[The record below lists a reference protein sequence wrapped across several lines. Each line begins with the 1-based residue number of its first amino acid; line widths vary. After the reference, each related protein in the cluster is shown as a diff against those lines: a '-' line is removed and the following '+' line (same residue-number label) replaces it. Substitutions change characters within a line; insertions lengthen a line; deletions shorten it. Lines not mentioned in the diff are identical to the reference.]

1 MDIKFKCIYMLLI
14 SLGMVISNQTTA
26 QETRFA
32 VAGLEHGHVHWVF
45 QDAFQGD
52 YKFVGIF
59 ETNKEL
65 TKNFKQR
72 YSVPDSLFFT
82 DLEEMLDKVKP
93 TAVVAFGPTN
103 SHIEVVRQA
112 APRGLHVM
120 VEKPLATTVEDALEI
135 EKLAKD
141 NNIHV
146 LTNYETSWYPA
157 TDEVIEKVHENA
169 EDFGKLRKAV
179 FHHGHKGPKE
189 IGVEKEFLDWLTD
202 PIKNG
207 GGALMDFGCY
217 GANIM
222 TFMTHGEIPIS
233 VRALVQTHKPEIYKE
248 VDDEATI
255 LVEYASSQAIIQGSW
270 NWPFDRKDMDV
281 YGEYGKM
288 HAVNRNTVKARLKDS
303 ASDNTMLLTADQ
315 TKTYTNPFAYFK
327 AVIDGAIEMPSFGLY
342 TLENNVRV
350 VQILDAARRSAKD
363 GSVINF
369 KSDYQ

>member
-1 MDIKFKCIYMLLI
+1 MLLF
-14 SLGMVISNQTTA
+14 SFGMLVSNLSKA

-45 QDAFQGD
+45 QDAFQGN
-52 YKFVGIF
+52 YSFVGIS

-65 TKNFKQR
+65 ANNFKQR
-72 YSVPDSLFFT
+72 YNVPDSLFFT

-103 SHIEVVRQA
+103 SHIEVVRLA
-112 APRGLHVM
+112 APKGLHVM
-120 VEKPLATTVEDALEI
+120 VEKPLATTIEDAIEI
-135 EKLAKD
+135 EKLAKA

-157 TDEVIEKVHENA
+157 TDAVINKVHA
-169 EDFGKLRKAV
+169 SADDFGQLRKAV

-189 IGVEKEFLDWLTD
+189 IGVEKEFLDWLID
-202 PIKNG
+202 PIQNG

-222 TFMTHGEIPIS
+222 TFMMRGEMPIS
-233 VRALVQTHKPEIYKE
+233 VGALVQTHKPDIYKE

-255 LVEYASSQAIIQGSW
+255 LVEYATSQAIIQGSW

-281 YGEYGKM
+281 YGEFGKM
-288 HAVNRNTVKARLKDS
+288 HAINRNTIKTRMKGADS
-303 ASDNTMLLTADQ
+303 ENTMLLTADQ
-315 TKTYTNPFAYFK
+315 TKTYTNPFNYFK
-327 AVIDGAIEMPSFGLY
+327 AVIDGELEMPSFGLY

-350 VQILDAARRSAKD
+350 VQILDAAKRS
-363 GSVINF
+363 SQEVRIVYF
-369 KSDYQ
+369 KSDNQ

>member
-1 MDIKFKCIYMLLI
+1 MWVKNQSILTLLCTVLML
-14 SLGMVISNQTTA
+14 VFNQTKA
-26 QETRFA
+26 QETRYA
-32 VAGLEHGHVHWVF
+32 VAGLEHGHVHWIF

-52 YKFVGIF
+52 YRFVGIY
-59 ETNKEL
+59 EPNKEL

-72 YSVPDSLFFT
+72 YNAPDSIFFT
-82 DLEEMLDKVKP
+82 DLEDMLDKVKP

-103 SHIEVVRQA
+103 SHIEVVRIA

-120 VEKPLATTVEDALEI
+120 VEKPLATTMEDAYEI
-135 EKLAKD
+135 EKLAKEYKV
-141 NNIHV
+141 HV

-157 TDEVIEKVHENA
+157 TDEVIGKVHENA
-169 EDFGKLRKAV
+169 DDFGQLRKAV

-189 IGVEKEFLDWLTD
+189 IGVEKEFLDWLLD
-202 PIKNG
+202 PVKNG

-222 TFMTHGEIPIS
+222 TFMTRGEMPIS
-233 VRALVQTHKPEIYKE
+233 VRALVQTHKPEIYKK
-248 VDDEATI
+248 VDDEATV
-255 LVEYASSQAIIQGSW
+255 LVEYESSQAIIQGSW

-281 YGEYGKM
+281 YGEFGKM
-288 HAVNRNTVKARLKDS
+288 HAVNRNTVKARMKGS

-327 AVIDGAIEMPSFGLY
+327 AVIDGAIKMPSFGLY

-369 KSDYQ
+369 NSDNQ